1 MAKSLRRILLQY
13 YDRNSFAVPKNF
25 DFTKYTRINFAFFQ
39 TNADGDIWGTDE
51 WAGKCSV
58 VLV

>member
-51 WAGKCSV
+51 WAGK
-58 VLV
+58 